1 MILADTSVWINHFRR
16 PDLHLRW
23 LLKRNELLMHPFV
36 AGELAVGNLAN
47 RARSLKMLGDL
58 PKSKI
63 VPHDDVIL
71 LIGVHALHGTGL
83 GFIDAHLLAAVQLS
97 PGTQLWTCDK
107 RLHDAAARLGVSF

>member
-47 RARSLKMLGDL
+47 RVKSLKMLGDL
-58 PKSKI
+58 PQSQ
-63 VPHDDVIL
+63 VVLHDEVIF

-83 GFIDAHLLAAVQLS
+83 GFIDVHLLAAVRLS
-97 PGTQLWTCDK
+97 PGTQLWTYDK
-107 RLHDAAARLGVSF
+107 RLYEAAVRLGVSA